1 MYAST
6 RDHKKEQFDFITLF
20 KERISI
26 YENENI
32 IIGGDFTF
40 YLDKTLDKQ
49 EGMSEKHDNP
59 EYRKEI
65 NSQLESMNL
74 LDIWRIFNPT
84 LSHDP
89 WHSRGKSSRLDYLMI
104 SEHLMNETHKLNIM
118 PGLHSDHSI
127 ITFQIGNHEIKRG
140 RGL

>member
-1 MYAST
+1 MYAPG
-6 RDHKKEQFDFITLF
+6 RDHKKEHLDFITLF

-32 IIGGDFTF
+32 IIGGEFNF

-59 EYRKEI
+59 EYIKET
-65 NSQLESMNL
+65 NTLVESMNS

-84 LSHDP
+84 LA
-89 WHSRGKSSRLDYLMI
+89 
-104 SEHLMNETHKLNIM
+104 
-118 PGLHSDHSI
+118 
-127 ITFQIGNHEIKRG
+127 F
-140 RGL
+140 